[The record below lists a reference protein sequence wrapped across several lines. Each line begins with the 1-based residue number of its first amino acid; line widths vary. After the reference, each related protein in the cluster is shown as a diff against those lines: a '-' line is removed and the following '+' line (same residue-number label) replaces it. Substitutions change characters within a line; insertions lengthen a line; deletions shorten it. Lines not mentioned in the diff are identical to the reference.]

1 MKRKHSLP
9 VVLMIFI
16 VFLALHPIR
25 KGAYVSGQ
33 QDNIE
38 MKVDD
43 LGSQTEDSL
52 RDLDQKVDDLE
63 TQVRYL
69 EIRGNP

>member
-16 VFLALHPIR
+16 VFLALYPIS
-25 KGAYVSGQ
+25 KGASVSCQ